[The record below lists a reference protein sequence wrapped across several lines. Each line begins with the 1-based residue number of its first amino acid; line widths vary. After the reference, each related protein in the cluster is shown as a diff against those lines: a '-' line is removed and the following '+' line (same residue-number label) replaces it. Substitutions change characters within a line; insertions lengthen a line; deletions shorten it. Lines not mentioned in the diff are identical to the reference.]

1 MTSVADAAVD
11 TPGEAIDLVVE
22 RWRAM
27 SAADKLGVVAGLNRA
42 CDQLSES
49 GVRRRHPGAT
59 EHEVQ
64 HRVFAL
70 RLGRD
75 LMVDVYGWD
84 PVVEGW

>member
-1 MTSVADAAVD
+1 MTSVTDAAVD
-11 TPGEAIDLVVE
+11 TPGEVMDLVVD

-27 SAADKLGVVAGLNRA
+27 SVADKLGAVAVLNRA
-42 CDQLSES
+42 CVQLSES
-49 GVRRRHPGAT
+49 GVRRRHPDAT
-59 EHEVQ
+59 DDEVR

>member
-1 MTSVADAAVD
+1 MADAAVD
-11 TPGEAIDLVVE
+11 TPGEVMDLVVE

-27 SAADKLGVVAGLNRA
+27 SAADKLGAVAELNRA

-49 GVRRRHPGAT
+49 GVCRRHPGAS
-59 EHEVQ
+59 EQEVQ